1 MGLGSNWL
9 EELVAEWLSVDGFL
23 VEVLL
28 PIQLGPQGGR
38 AEPDVLGA
46 RVDTQGRLLVRHCET
61 AVWPAGNPQPTAH
74 SYGQKFRPAI
84 VQGVERHFRRLFGVP
99 QAAAACYEQW
109 IIFCGISQP
118 ARAAVLSIVP
128 GARLLLLDEFVR
140 TEVMPAITRWRAT
153 QQAGSNTTPSLPAD
167 KWLLKLMEWL
177 DYLGMLH

>member
-1 MGLGSNWL
+1 MARSSDRQSFK
-9 EELVAEWLSVDGFL
+9 VSKDISVGCSEF
-23 VEVLL
+23 
-28 PIQLGPQGGR
+28 
-38 AEPDVLGA
+38 A
-46 RVDTQGRLLVRHCET
+46 
-61 AVWPAGNPQPTAH
+61 
-74 SYGQKFRPAI
+74 
-84 VQGVERHFRRLFGVP
+84 

-167 KWLLKLMEWL
+167 KWLGKLMEWL
-177 DYLGMLH
+177 DYLWHAPPLAVLGEFAIPTALDQPIGC